1 MKQDKKLWR
10 AILIPTVSLFVIC
23 AVSTVLLALTNNVT
37 APMIADLAAKTAA
50 ETRQTVL
57 SGANRFS
64 DPETITLDGTAYA
77 CYEGFDGEKTV
88 GYVFTT
94 QSKGYGGAV
103 EIMTGIDLSGKVTG
117 VQTLTLNETAGLGMN
132 AKNDAFR
139 DQFKGKSG
147 KIGVAKNNPDDNEIQ
162 ALTGATIT
170 SKAVTDAVN
179 IALALYAQVTGGAAN
194 G

>member
-1 MKQDKKLWR
+1 MD
-10 AILIPTVSLFVIC
+10 
-23 AVSTVLLALTNNVT
+23 
-37 APMIADLAAKTAA
+37 
-50 ETRQTVL
+50 
-57 SGANRFS
+57 GAQY
-64 DPETITLDGTAYA
+64 TY
-77 CYEGFDGEKTV
+77 YEGFDGDTPV

-103 EIMTGIDLSGKVTG
+103 EIMTGIDLEGRVAG
-117 VQTLTLNETAGLGMN
+117 IQTLMLNETAGLGMN
-132 AKNDAFR
+132 AKNEAFR

-147 KIGVAKNNPDDNEIQ
+147 KIGVAKSNPGDDEIQ

-179 IALALYAQVTGGAAN
+179 IALKLYTQVTGGAAN